1 MGNPGTGKSTFARLM
16 FRYFKAHGVVR
27 RDAFVEANGLDL
39 IGKYVGSTGP
49 KVKNIV
55 ASAVGG
61 MLFIDEAYALI
72 PKKGG
77 GGGHDFNAEAI
88 RMLLTEIENNR
99 ESLLVVL
106 AGYEKQMEDFLMSDP
121 GLRSRFPHTLKL
133 PNYSAGQ
140 LAAIATSTAHNK
152 FGLELEPGLQAQLAT
167 EWAAKHSFM
176 LAKYNARFA
185 VQQVEMATEKYIERL
200 GEVDSTAPEV
210 SEAERAVMANPKAAV
225 APKSVLQAVDF
236 GLEDSASA
244 GHKQKAKIAEVET
257 EVDRLV
263 GALALK
269 QQMERFKALV
279 GYVNQRGGD
288 PIVLRQC
295 LNLVLVGNPGTGKA
309 TAARLFGKFLAAH
322 GVLQTDRCVEM
333 NALELMGE
341 YCGQTAPKVK
351 AAFERARGGV
361 LFLDEAY
368 ALSGGT
374 DSGSSTKFAG
384 EAVRMLLTKI
394 EESRADTMVILAGYE
409 DKMNSFMRVDP
420 GLRSRFPTAALPPT
434 AGFPSSMVKAM
445 SG

>member
-121 GLRSRFPHTLKL
+121 GLRSRFLHTLKL

-176 LAKYNARFA
+176 LAKYNA
-185 VQQVEMATEKYIERL
+185 
-200 GEVDSTAPEV
+200 
-210 SEAERAVMANPKAAV
+210 
-225 APKSVLQAVDF
+225 
-236 GLEDSASA
+236 
-244 GHKQKAKIAEVET
+244 
-257 EVDRLV
+257 
-263 GALALK
+263 
-269 QQMERFKALV
+269 
-279 GYVNQRGGD
+279 
-288 PIVLRQC
+288 
-295 LNLVLVGNPGTGKA
+295 
-309 TAARLFGKFLAAH
+309 
-322 GVLQTDRCVEM
+322 
-333 NALELMGE
+333 
-341 YCGQTAPKVK
+341 
-351 AAFERARGGV
+351 
-361 LFLDEAY
+361 
-368 ALSGGT
+368 
-374 DSGSSTKFAG
+374 
-384 EAVRMLLTKI
+384 
-394 EESRADTMVILAGYE
+394 
-409 DKMNSFMRVDP
+409 
-420 GLRSRFPTAALPPT
+420 
-434 AGFPSSMVKAM
+434 
-445 SG
+445 